1 MSDELLLPHEEAK
14 GERHLS
20 ERTAAVRHT
29 RLDRLDNFFFALQF
43 SSIQDYF
50 L

>member
-29 RLDRLDNFFFALQF
+29 RLDRLDNFFKREYRLAL
-43 SSIQDYF
+43 
-50 L
+50 LHL